1 MDEKRSDAS
10 DSNDAPDDNDVA
22 DDNDSSQEQPP
33 EAAADPEVFTPPR
46 PPFTIH
52 RQYLKDL
59 SFENPNAPEIFTE
72 FGDEGP
78 DIKVRVELASE
89 VREERTY
96 EVVINLEIKAYH
108 DDTAAFIIDL
118 QYAALVTIAEGL
130 TNAQTNRW
138 LLVAT
143 PRYVFPFVRAVV
155 ANATRD
161 GGFPPLLLNPID
173 FQQVQR
179 NQRKVKPR
187 TEPANV

>member
-10 DSNDAPDDNDVA
+10 DSNDVA

-33 EAAADPEVFTPPR
+33 EAAADLEVSTPPR

-143 PRYVFPFVRAVV
+143 PRYTFPFVRAVV

-179 NQRKVKPR
+179 NQRRVKPR

>member
-1 MDEKRSDAS
+1 MDEKRSDAA
-10 DSNDAPDDNDVA
+10 DGNDAAEDHDN
-22 DDNDSSQEQPP
+22 SEEETP
-33 EAAADPEVFTPPR
+33 EAVADPESFAPPR
-46 PPFTIH
+46 PPFTIR

-59 SFENPNAPEIFTE
+59 SFENPNAPEIFTK

-78 DIKVRVELASE
+78 DIRVRVELASE
-89 VREERTY
+89 VREERTH

-108 DDTAAFIIDL
+108 GDTAAFIIDL
-118 QYAALVTIAEGL
+118 QYAALVTLSEGL
-130 TNAQTNRW
+130 TGAETNRW
-138 LLVAT
+138 LMVAT
-143 PRYVFPFVRAVV
+143 PRYLFPFVRAVV

-179 NQRKVKPR
+179 NKRVVKPR

>member
-10 DSNDAPDDNDVA
+10 DSDDVA

-33 EAAADPEVFTPPR
+33 EAAADPEFSTPPR

-59 SFENPNAPEIFTE
+59 SFENPNAPEIFTK

-78 DIKVRVELASE
+78 DIKVRLELASDVQE
-89 VREERTY
+89 GRTY
-96 EVVINLEIKAYH
+96 EVVISLEVKAYH
-108 DDTAAFIIDL
+108 DETAMFIIDL
-118 QYAALVTIAEGL
+118 QYAALVTIGEGL
-130 TNAQTNRW
+130 TDAQTDGW
-138 LLVAT
+138 LRVAT
-143 PRYVFPFVRAVV
+143 PRHLFPFVRAVV

-179 NQRKVKPR
+179 NQRKVKPQ

>member
-1 MDEKRSDAS
+1 MDEKRSDAT
-10 DSNDAPDDNDVA
+10 DSNDAA
-22 DDNDSSQEQPP
+22 DDNDSSEEQMP
-33 EAAADPEVFTPPR
+33 EAVADLEFSTPPR

-118 QYAALVTIAEGL
+118 QYAALVTIGEGL
-130 TNAQTNRW
+130 TDDQTDRW
-138 LLVAT
+138 LMVAT
-143 PRYVFPFVRAVV
+143 PGYLFPFVRTVV
-155 ANATRD
+155 ANATQD
-161 GGFPPLLLNPID
+161 GGFPSLLLNPID
-173 FQQVQR
+173 FQQVNRDQ
-179 NQRKVKPR
+179 QAAKPQ
-187 TEPANV
+187 TEPANA